1 MKKIYCFICG
11 KYRKFENP
19 KISRI
24 FKKTIVLSI
33 VCSKCGNKDENIFKE
48 EKSKEI
54 LKILGLIKNI

>member
-11 KYRKFENP
+11 KYRTFENP
-19 KISRI
+19 KISCI
-24 FKKTIVLSI
+24 FKKTIVLAI

>member
-19 KISRI
+19 KISCI
-24 FKKTIVLSI
+24 FKKIIVLSI

-54 LKILGLIKNI
+54 LRILDLIKNI

>member
-1 MKKIYCFICG
+1 MVSIENSKILKYHAFSKKA
-11 KYRKFENP
+11 
-19 KISRI
+19 
-24 FKKTIVLSI
+24 IVLSI